1 MINEKL
7 RAEIDQAISFMIEV
21 YPVQWRQLYLK
32 LIEEGFTKV
41 EALDLVKTFITT
53 NCKNTNT

>member
-7 RAEIDQAISFMIEV
+7 RAKIDQAISFMIEV

-32 LIEEGFTKV
+32 LIEEGFTKT
-41 EALDLVKTFITT
+41 ESLELLKTFITT